1 MNITVID
8 NIKKQYIEA
17 LSKDPKYNEVLKS
30 ILSRKENEPISH
42 FSSLNPEELPDKDKE
57 ERELQELLLDLTA
70 LNSGII
76 EVAARVDNVFSSV
89 DYSMNTLKASLGIEE
104 EESEDLE
111 ETEEHREENIETMR
125 ISSEPALVRNQ
136 PHKVEKIIR
145 KQSGGE
151 NVVAIN
157 QKQALQKSQITIVE
171 PRLYS
176 EAEEVEDYLLA
187 SQTIIL
193 NFRRMEKDQA
203 TKLLDFLMGIT
214 YSIKGDIQR
223 LDEELFI
230 CTPKNVT
237 LNGSD
242 LSEYSDSLL

>member
-1 MNITVID
+1 MD
-8 NIKKQYIEA
+8 NFKKK
-17 LSKDPKYNEVLKS
+17 L
-30 ILSRKENEPISH
+30 SH
-42 FSSLNPEELPDKDKE
+42 FF
-57 ERELQELLLDLTA
+57 LLDET
-70 LNSGII
+70 
-76 EVAARVDNVFSSV
+76 
-89 DYSMNTLKASLGIEE
+89 
-104 EESEDLE
+104 DLE
-111 ETEEHREENIETMR
+111 ETDEQVEVRANTNTVQT
-125 ISSEPALVRNQ
+125 SSEPALVRKQ
-136 PHKVEKIIR
+136 TPKVEKVTR

-157 QKQALQKSQITIVE
+157 QKQALQKSQITIIE

-176 EAEEVEDYLLA
+176 EAEEVADYLLDN
-187 SQTIIL
+187 QTIIL

-237 LNGSD
+237 LHGSD

>member
-1 MNITVID
+1 MD
-8 NIKKQYIEA
+8 NFKKK
-17 LSKDPKYNEVLKS
+17 L
-30 ILSRKENEPISH
+30 SH
-42 FSSLNPEELPDKDKE
+42 FF
-57 ERELQELLLDLTA
+57 LLDET
-70 LNSGII
+70 
-76 EVAARVDNVFSSV
+76 
-89 DYSMNTLKASLGIEE
+89 
-104 EESEDLE
+104 DLE

-125 ISSEPALVRNQ
+125 NSSEPALVRNQ
-136 PHKVEKIIR
+136 PPKVEKIIR

-176 EAEEVEDYLLA
+176 EAEEVADYLLA

-193 NFRRMEKDQA
+193 NFRRMEKAQA